1 MKRLIK
7 YTLLILIGLLLAT
20 KVSAALDDLNLFH
33 QWEDS
38 EQSMVWPLLPNESVA
53 QLAAKFYPKRP
64 DMQRKFIAK
73 TLQLNKDNTHISGAN
88 TKLTNIEAIK
98 IPNLESLSAKA
109 GPIKRSSKQ
118 TDDQPLK
125 LSYNIKTTTE
135 KVKDILKHIPT
146 QLVQEY
152 EALLERN
159 AFLKEELEKLNRR
172 IVFLESKL
180 GELKLVLDRTLT
192 LPATPKPKPL
202 KNLDTV
208 NKTDTSKQPATKTPE
223 GQHSQAASE
232 PASPS
237 FFNLHNQLLW
247 LALIL
252 IALSLMLTSHLY
264 KKYQEK
270 KYNQLVNSISQQNQ
284 VRTFSIGE
292 ADDGFEEGTL
302 TSTTLGKDTQVEEH
316 DSDSILGEAKMLMA
330 QGSPEDAME
339 HLKWAI
345 RAKSKVG
352 INVWLYLLEVLRQQN
367 LKLDFEKFA
376 FEMHQNFN
384 VMTPLWEQRTV
395 PMVVAQSL
403 EDFPYIVKF
412 LTTKWPNEKIIPY
425 LEKLIQDNRGGER
438 SGFSQPVIEEILLL
452 IVVLKA
458 RQYL

>member
-1 MKRLIK
+1 MKQLFK
-7 YTLLILIGLLLAT
+7 YTLLILIGMLMVN
-20 KVSAALDDLNLFH
+20 KVNAELDDLNLFH
-33 QWEDS
+33 QWEDT
-38 EQSMVWPLLPNESVA
+38 EQSMVWPLLPDESVA
-53 QLAAKFYPKRP
+53 QLAVKFYPKRP

-73 TLQLNKDNTHISGAN
+73 TLQLNKDNIRIKAAD
-88 TKLTNIEAIK
+88 TKLSNIEAIK
-98 IPNLESLSAKA
+98 IPDLETLSAKA
-109 GPIKRSSKQ
+109 GSIKRSSKKA
-118 TDDQPLK
+118 DDQSLQ

-135 KVKDILKHIPT
+135 KAKDILKHIPA

-180 GELKLVLDRTLT
+180 GELKLILDKTLT
-192 LPATPKPKPL
+192 LPAAPKPI
-202 KNLDTV
+202 KNLDAAK
-208 NKTDTSKQPATKTPE
+208 KTAPNKQPA
-223 GQHSQAASE
+223 ASKAPLNQSAE
-232 PASPS
+232 VVQEASG
-237 FFNLHNQLLW
+237 FFDFHNQLLW
-247 LALIL
+247 VALVI
-252 IALSLMLTSHLY
+252 IALLLMIVSYLY
-264 KKYQEK
+264 KKYQER
-270 KYNQLVNSISQQNQ
+270 KYNQLVNAISQQNQ

-302 TSTTLGKDTQVEEH
+302 TSTTLNKDTQVEEH
-316 DSDSILGEAKMLMA
+316 DSESILREAKMLMA
-330 QGSPEDAME
+330 QGSAEDAME

-412 LTTKWPNEKIIPY
+412 LTTKWPNEKIISY

-438 SGFSQPVIEEILLL
+438 SGFSQAVIEEILLL

>member
-1 MKRLIK
+1 MKQLFK
-7 YTLLILIGLLLAT
+7 YTLLILIGMLMVN
-20 KVSAALDDLNLFH
+20 KVNAELDDLNLFH
-33 QWEDS
+33 QWEDT
-38 EQSMVWPLLPNESVA
+38 EQSIVWPLLPDESVA
-53 QLAAKFYPKRP
+53 KLAVKFYPKRP

-73 TLQLNKDNTHISGAN
+73 TLQLNKDNIRIKAAD
-88 TKLTNIEAIK
+88 TKLSNIEAIK
-98 IPNLESLSAKA
+98 IPDLETLSAKA
-109 GPIKRSSKQ
+109 GSIKRSSKKA
-118 TDDQPLK
+118 DDQSLQ

-135 KVKDILKHIPT
+135 KAKDILKHIPA

-159 AFLKEELEKLNRR
+159 AFLKEELEKLNKR

-180 GELKLVLDRTLT
+180 GELKLILDKTLT
-192 LPATPKPKPL
+192 LPAAPKPI
-202 KNLDTV
+202 KNLDAAK
-208 NKTDTSKQPATKTPE
+208 KTAPNKQPA
-223 GQHSQAASE
+223 ASKAPLNQSAE
-232 PASPS
+232 DVKEAPG
-237 FFNLHNQLLW
+237 FFDFHNQLLW
-247 LALIL
+247 VALVILALL
-252 IALSLMLTSHLY
+252 LMIASYLY
-264 KKYQEK
+264 KKYQER
-270 KYNQLVNSISQQNQ
+270 KYNQLVNAISQQNQ

-302 TSTTLGKDTQVEEH
+302 TSTTLNKDTQVEEH
-316 DSDSILGEAKMLMA
+316 DSESILREAKMLMA
-330 QGSPEDAME
+330 QGSAEDAME

-412 LTTKWPNEKIIPY
+412 LTTKWPNEKIISY

-438 SGFSQPVIEEILLL
+438 SGFSQSVIEEILLL

>member
-1 MKRLIK
+1 MKFTFKLILLF
-7 YTLLILIGLLLAT
+7 YISLLLINFAH
-20 KVSAALDDLNLFH
+20 ADLDDLNLFH
-33 QWEDS
+33 QQGDTEK
-38 EQSMVWPLLPNESVA
+38 SMVWPLLPNESIE
-53 QLAAKFYPKRP
+53 QLAVKFYPKNP
-64 DMQRKFIAK
+64 EMQRKFIAK
-73 TLQLNKDNTHISGAN
+73 TLQLNKDNAHISAAE
-88 TKLTNIEAIK
+88 TKLSSIVAIK
-98 IPNLESLSAKA
+98 VPNLESLSATA
-109 GPIKRSSKQ
+109 GPIRRTSEN
-118 TDDQPLK
+118 DNDQALK
-125 LSYNIKTTTE
+125 LSYNIKSTAE
-135 KVKDILKHIPT
+135 KAKEALKHIPA
-146 QLVQEY
+146 QLMQEY

-192 LPATPKPKPL
+192 LPAASKPL
-202 KNLDTV
+202 KNLD
-208 NKTDTSKQPATKTPE
+208 
-223 GQHSQAASE
+223 AASKKGANKQLAAE
-232 PASPS
+232 KKPRHHSTKVTQEAPD
-237 FFNLHNQLLW
+237 FFDFHNKLLW
-247 LALIL
+247 MVLVIIVLFL
-252 IALSLMLTSHLY
+252 MIASYLY
-264 KKYQEK
+264 KKYQER

-292 ADDGFEEGTL
+292 ADEGFEEGML
-302 TSTTLGKDTQVEEH
+302 TSTTLNKDTQLEEH
-316 DSDSILGEAKMLMA
+316 DSESILREAKMLMA
-330 QGSPEDAME
+330 QGSAEDAME

-345 RAKSKVG
+345 RAKSKAG
-352 INVWLYLLEVLRQQN
+352 INVWLYLLEILRQQN

-395 PMVVAQSL
+395 PIVVAQSL

-438 SGFSQPVIEEILLL
+438 SGFSQAVIEEILLL

>member
-1 MKRLIK
+1 MIKNAVKLIVL
-7 YTLLILIGLLLAT
+7 TFISLMLT
-20 KVSAALDDLNLFH
+20 KFAHAELDDLNLFH

-38 EQSMVWPLLPNESVA
+38 EQSIVWPLLPNESVA
-53 QLAAKFYPKRP
+53 QLAAKFYPNSA

-73 TLQLNKDNTHISGAN
+73 TIQLNRDNTRIKAAG
-88 TKLTNIEAIK
+88 TKLSNIEAIK

-109 GPIKRSSKQ
+109 GPIKRSSKKV
-118 TDDQPLK
+118 DDQSLQ
-125 LSYNIKTTTE
+125 LSYNIKSTTE
-135 KVKDILKHIPT
+135 KAKDILKHIPA
-146 QLVQEY
+146 QLIQEY
-152 EALLERN
+152 EDLLERN

-180 GELKLVLDRTLT
+180 GELKLVLDKTLT
-192 LPATPKPKPL
+192 LPAAPKPL
-202 KNLDTV
+202 KNLDV
-208 NKTDTSKQPATKTPE
+208 ASKKMSNKQPAAAKAPLNQSTGVTPE
-223 GQHSQAASE
+223 A
-232 PASPS
+232 PS
-237 FFNLHNQLLW
+237 FFDYHNQLLW
-247 LALIL
+247 LALIV
-252 IALSLMLTSHLY
+252 IALLIMVISYFY
-264 KKYQEK
+264 KKYQER

-284 VRTFSIGE
+284 VRTFSFGE
-292 ADDGFEEGTL
+292 ADEGYQEGML
-302 TSTTLGKDTQVEEH
+302 TSTTLNKDTQVEEH
-316 DSDSILGEAKMLMA
+316 DSESILREAKMLMA
-330 QGSPEDAME
+330 QGAPEDAME

-345 RAKSKVG
+345 RAKSKAG
-352 INVWLYLLEVLRQQN
+352 INVWLYLLEILRQQN

-384 VMTPLWEQRTV
+384 VMTPLWEQCTV

>member
-1 MKRLIK
+1 MKQLFK
-7 YTLLILIGLLLAT
+7 YTLLILIGLLLANQ
-20 KVSAALDDLNLFH
+20 VNAELDDLNLFH
-33 QWEDS
+33 QWEDT
-38 EQSMVWPLLPNESVA
+38 EQSMVWPLLPDESVA

-64 DMQRKFIAK
+64 DMQRKFIVK
-73 TLQLNKDNTHISGAN
+73 TLQLNKDSIRIKAAD
-88 TKLTNIEAIK
+88 TKLSKIEAIK
-98 IPNLESLSAKA
+98 IPDLESLSAKA
-109 GPIKRSSKQ
+109 GSIKRSSKKA
-118 TDDQPLK
+118 DDQSLQ

-135 KVKDILKHIPT
+135 KAKDILKHIPA

-159 AFLKEELEKLNRR
+159 AFLREELEKLNRR

-180 GELKLVLDRTLT
+180 GELKLILDKTLT
-192 LPATPKPKPL
+192 LPVAPKPL
-202 KNLDTV
+202 KNLDAV
-208 NKTDTSKQPATKTPE
+208 KKTAPNKQPA
-223 GQHSQAASE
+223 ASKAPLNQSAE
-232 PASPS
+232 VVQEAPG
-237 FFNLHNQLLW
+237 FFDFHNRLLW
-247 LALIL
+247 VALVV
-252 IALSLMLTSHLY
+252 IALLLMIASYLY
-264 KKYQEK
+264 KKYQER
-270 KYNQLVNSISQQNQ
+270 KYNQLVNAISQQNQ

-302 TSTTLGKDTQVEEH
+302 TSTTLNKDTQVEEH
-316 DSDSILGEAKMLMA
+316 DSESILREAKMLMA
-330 QGSPEDAME
+330 QGSAEDAME

-412 LTTKWPNEKIIPY
+412 LTTKWPNEKIISY

-438 SGFSQPVIEEILLL
+438 SGFSQAVIEEILLL

>member
-1 MKRLIK
+1 MKLTFKLTFLLGISF
-7 YTLLILIGLLLAT
+7 LLINLAH
-20 KVSAALDDLNLFH
+20 ADLDDLNLFH
-33 QWEDS
+33 QQGDTEK
-38 EQSMVWPLLPNESVA
+38 SMVWPLLPNESVR
-53 QLAAKFYPKRP
+53 QLAAKFYPQNP
-64 DMQRKFIAK
+64 EMQRKFIAK
-73 TLQLNKDNTHISGAN
+73 TLELNKDNTRISAAG
-88 TKLTNIEAIK
+88 TKLSSIVAIK
-98 IPNLESLSAKA
+98 VPNLESLSATA
-109 GPIKRSSKQ
+109 GPIRRTPQ
-118 TDDQPLK
+118 NDNDQALK
-125 LSYNIKTTTE
+125 LSYNIKSTTE
-135 KVKDILKHIPT
+135 KAKEALKHIPA
-146 QLVQEY
+146 QLMQEY

-159 AFLKEELEKLNRR
+159 AFLKEELEKLNRK
-172 IVFLESKL
+172 IVFLQSKL
-180 GELKLVLDRTLT
+180 GELKLVLDKTLT
-192 LPATPKPKPL
+192 LPSPAKPL
-202 KNLDTV
+202 KNLDAI
-208 NKTDTSKQPATKTPE
+208 NKSVTGKQPTTSKKLSVQQPQAVPE
-223 GQHSQAASE
+223 PVSQG
-232 PASPS
+232 

-247 LALIL
+247 LALIVV
-252 IALSLMLTSHLY
+252 ALMLILASYLY
-264 KKYQEK
+264 KKYQER

-302 TSTTLGKDTQVEEH
+302 SSTTLNKDTQVEEH
-316 DSDSILGEAKMLMA
+316 DSESILREAKMLMA

-345 RAKSKVG
+345 RAKSKAG

-438 SGFSQPVIEEILLL
+438 SGFSQAVIEEILLL